1 MPESKEFRPLM
12 ESIQEILQALEGQ
25 SLPPYLEARIVQELQ
40 AKFDEYS
47 DCCCMDAQV
56 VKNPPAAAK

>member
-12 ESIQEILQALEGQ
+12 ESIAEILKALEGK
-25 SLPPYLEARIVQELQ
+25 SLPPYLDQRLVDQLKAHH
-40 AKFDEYS
+40 KEYA

-56 VKNPPAAAK
+56 VKTPQAAK